1 MPKKSASTVD
11 VYVGQRIRQRRMMM
25 GYSQEELGR
34 NLDLTFQQIQKYEK
48 GVNRVGA
55 GRLFLIASI
64 LGVPVAYF
72 FPEEKGFAM
81 PDQAMFVPTAGEIVL
96 LQNLREMAKGKRNA
110 IIALVNMDNDTNDKR
125 DAKPA
130 DISAAARGIEDWD
143 GKH

>member
-1 MPKKSASTVD
+1 
-11 VYVGQRIRQRRMMM
+11 
-25 GYSQEELGR
+25 
-34 NLDLTFQQIQKYEK
+34 
-48 GVNRVGA
+48 
-55 GRLFLIASI
+55 
-64 LGVPVAYF
+64 
-72 FPEEKGFAM
+72 
-81 PDQAMFVPTAGEIVL
+81 MFVPTAGEIVL